1 MVSAVN
7 FHYQLNSGSLF
18 LMKLDRMIRLALGS
32 LILLVFVIAIAA
44 LLFVTESAL
53 NVWDRLVQGPRLLLY
68 GYLAVMAALIVGA
81 IWLVARLLVRRKIPE
96 AKSKSA
102 ILSKSDIEARLRDAD
117 AAGVDVTE
125 AQTELQ
131 ELASRQQAGSVHLC
145 FFGEISTGKSSLI
158 KALVPEAD
166 VVIDAAGGST
176 LNIRHYRWRDGADAQ
191 ILLTDV
197 PGTGGLDQ
205 GLECVAEEEARR
217 SQVVI
222 YVCEGDLTRAEKQAV
237 KWLLA
242 LDKPLVLVMNK
253 SDRYDAAEQ
262 AALMQRLLDHL
273 SDLGGE
279 ITKDRVVAVSA
290 GGQVDVIERSA
301 DGTEEKVRRE
311 RQADI
316 GVLVVAI
323 NRLLE
328 EDASSLDA
336 RRDRAVFRLA
346 AEKLAEAE
354 QSYRQ
359 QRSEQIIRNSTRKA
373 VVGALAAVSP
383 GTDVIIQGYIGTT
396 MTQSVCKLYGVAPRD
411 LDIGQFLSLSQS
423 RAGRALPLSL
433 AVAGNALKAFPGLG
447 TVAGGLV
454 HAVAY
459 GLIFDALGRSLVL
472 TLSKHG
478 ELVPETA
485 AKEFEEGINEH
496 IEAGVRQIAKM
507 ALDQRKDDGS
517 SG

>member
-1 MVSAVN
+1 
-7 FHYQLNSGSLF
+7 
-18 LMKLDRMIRLALGS
+18 MKLDRFIRLALGS

-68 GYLAVMAALIVGA
+68 GYLAVMAAFVVSA
-81 IWLVARLLVRRKIPE
+81 IWLVGRLLVRRKIPE
-96 AKSKSA
+96 SGIKTSR
-102 ILSKSDIEARLRDAD
+102 LSKSDIETRLRDAD
-117 AAGVDVTE
+117 SVGVDATE
-125 AQTELQ
+125 ARAELQ

-166 VVIDAAGGST
+166 VVIDAVGGST
-176 LNIRHYRWRDGADAQ
+176 LDIRHFRWRDDAGSQ

-197 PGTGGLDQ
+197 PGTGGLDE
-205 GLECVAEEEARR
+205 GLDEVAEEEARR
-217 SQVVI
+217 SQVVV

-237 KWLLA
+237 KYLLA
-242 LDKPLVLVMNK
+242 LEKPLVLVMNK
-253 SDRYDAAEQ
+253 SDRYDVAEQ

-279 ITKDRVVAVSA
+279 IAKDRVVAVSA
-290 GGQVDVIERSA
+290 GGQMDVIEKKS
-301 DGTEEKVRRE
+301 DGTEEAVRRE
-311 RQADI
+311 RPADI

-328 EDASSLDA
+328 DDAYELDV

-354 QSYRQ
+354 QSYRK

-383 GTDVIIQGYIGTT
+383 GTDVIIQGYIGTM
-396 MTQSVCKLYGVAPRD
+396 MTQSLCRLYGAAPRD
-411 LDIGQFLSLSQS
+411 LDIENFLNLSQS
-423 RAGRALPLSL
+423 RAGKALPLSL
-433 AVAGNALKAFPGLG
+433 AVAGNGLKAFPGLG

-472 TLSKHG
+472 TLDKHG
-478 ELVPETA
+478 QLVPETA
-485 AKEFEEGINEH
+485 AKEFEEGINEQF
-496 IEAGVRQIAKM
+496 EAGVRQVAKM
-507 ALDQRKDDGS
+507 ALDQREEENES
-517 SG
+517 

>member
-1 MVSAVN
+1 
-7 FHYQLNSGSLF
+7 
-18 LMKLDRMIRLALGS
+18 MKLDRFIRLALGF

-68 GYLAVMAALIVGA
+68 GYISVMVALVVAA
-81 IWLVARLLVRRKIPE
+81 IWLGIRLLVRRKIAEPE
-96 AKSKSA
+96 RRPAK
-102 ILSKSDIEARLRDAD
+102 LSKSDIEARLREAD
-117 AAGVDVTE
+117 AAGVDVGE
-125 AQTELQ
+125 AQAELR

-176 LNIRHYRWRDGADAQ
+176 MDIRHYRWRDDVGLQ

-197 PGTGGLDQ
+197 PGTGGLEE
-205 GLECVAEEEARR
+205 GLDKLAEEEARR

-222 YVCEGDLTRAEKQAV
+222 FVCEGDLTRAEKQAV
-237 KWLLA
+237 KRLLA
-242 LDKPLVLVMNK
+242 LEKPLVLVMNK

-279 ITKDRVVAVSA
+279 IAKGRVVAVSA
-290 GGQVDVIERSA
+290 GGQLDLIEKKA
-301 DGTEEKVRRE
+301 DGTEDTVRRE
-311 RQADI
+311 RPADI

-328 EDASSLDA
+328 EDSSTLDA
-336 RRDRAVFRLA
+336 RRDRAVFQLT
-346 AEKLAEAE
+346 AEKLAAAE
-354 QSYRQ
+354 QKYRQ
-359 QRSEQIIRNSTRKA
+359 QRSEQIVRNSTRKA

-396 MTQSVCKLYGVAPRD
+396 MTQSLCKLYGASPRD
-411 LDIGQFLSLSQS
+411 LDIEEFLSLSQS
-423 RAGRALPLSL
+423 RAGKALPLSL
-433 AVAGNALKAFPGLG
+433 AVAGNGLKAFPGLG

-459 GLIFDALGRSLVL
+459 GLIFDALGRSLVHTL
-472 TLSKHG
+472 TKHG

-485 AKEFEEGINEH
+485 AKEFEEGISEH
-496 IEAGVRQIAKM
+496 IEAGVRQVARL
-507 ALDQRKDDGS
+507 ALDQQKDEHGS
-517 SG
+517 GG